1 MVVEEGAEAMEG
13 EEGGVAAALEEEEAA
28 IEEEVRQEAEV
39 GLVAEE
45 MVEGEGAE
53 EVDVAEA

>member
-28 IEEEVRQEAEV
+28 IEEEVRREAEV